1 MSRRSDSCWH
11 NGYLVVTPI
20 NLILAT
26 KLWLQ
31 QRAATD
37 KSVSVEPAVPSVI
50 VNCLFQVD
58 PQTSNIRFSFSFN
71 RGRKICVFVGI
82 LNINGL

>member
-58 PQTSNIRFSFSFN
+58 PQTSYVRVSFSFN
-71 RGRKICVFVGI
+71 SGRKLRVFVRI